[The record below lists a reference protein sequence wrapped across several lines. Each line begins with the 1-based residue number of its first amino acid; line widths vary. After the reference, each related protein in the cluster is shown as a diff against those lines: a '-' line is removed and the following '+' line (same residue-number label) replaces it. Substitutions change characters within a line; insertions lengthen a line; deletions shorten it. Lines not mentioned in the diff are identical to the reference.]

1 MTLYQL
7 ECFIQVA
14 EQLSF
19 IKAAQVMCISQPA
32 ITYQIQ
38 SLEKEMDVLLFE
50 RSTRHCRLTL
60 AGQSFYH
67 DAVQLFSFYQQAV
80 QKTQQI
86 HRANQSHLKIGI
98 RRLFDYDSMAVLV
111 SKFNEKHPF
120 VKVDILPQND
130 SKPLDDLRSGKIDIG
145 FFYSSEHNEGYDMV
159 FDKLYELNYYVLM
172 NLKDP
177 LASKES
183 LKLSDL
189 KGRAIVTAGA
199 SANFL
204 SATQGPS
211 LEELKNA
218 GIDISHSAA
227 SFESA
232 LIMIR
237 SNTAMLI
244 LPMLA
249 STVVP
254 GIAKVPLLG
263 CTPVDMEIAWMKND
277 ARLEVMEMVEI
288 AKELYKKN
296 IQD

>member
-19 IKAAQVMCISQPA
+19 VKAAQIMCISQPA

-50 RSTRHCRLTL
+50 RNTRYCRLTL

-67 DAVQLFSFYQQAV
+67 DAVQMFSFYQQAV

-86 HRANQSHLKIGI
+86 HRANLSHLTVGI
-98 RRLFDYDSMAVLV
+98 RKLFDYDSMAELVL
-111 SKFNEKHPF
+111 KFNEKHPF
-120 VKVDILPQND
+120 AKVDILPQSD
-130 SKPLDDLRSGKIDIG
+130 SKPLDDLRTGKIDVG
-145 FFYSSEHNEGYDMV
+145 FFYSSEHNEC
-159 FDKLYELNYYVLM
+159 FDITFEPLYELNYYVLM
-172 NLKDP
+172 NNKDS

-183 LKLSDL
+183 LNLSDL
-189 KGRAIVTAGA
+189 SGKAIVTAGA
-199 SANFL
+199 STSFL

-211 LEELKNA
+211 LDELKNA
-218 GIDISHSAA
+218 GVDITHSAT

-237 SNTAMLI
+237 SNKAMLI

-249 STVVP
+249 STIVP
-254 GIAKVPLLG
+254 GMTKVPLLG
-263 CTPVDMEIAWMKND
+263 CKTVNMEIGWLKKD
-277 ARLEVMEMVEI
+277 TRLEISDMVKLS
-288 AKELYKKN
+288 KELYRK
-296 IQD
+296 